1 MPKQTEVRREIAYLR
16 SIKPASL
23 NYCKKHFLVVDEKF
37 IKTFYPKQ
45 SELIMNMAR
54 GGFFGLH
61 EIKKKKYY
69 DRHQIEVFLQE
80 RGFSKN

>member
-16 SIKPASL
+16 SIKPASKTARL
-23 NYCKKHFLVVDEKF
+23 HYCKKHFLIVDEKF

-61 EIKKKKYY
+61 ESKYPWAY
-69 DRHQIEVFLQE
+69 ATGHF
-80 RGFSKN
+80 N